1 MSADDA
7 APEVKG
13 NKVRTPVGAFE
24 IAFAYAV
31 FASLWIIFSDNLLAW
46 LFSDPALIVLVSTLK
61 GGAFV
66 AMTSLLL
73 YGFVRRL
80 LWRTQRAAQNELSA
94 HKETV
99 RTLSL
104 LATIV
109 DNSTDAIYAKDLE
122 GRYLLVN
129 RETARILGLS
139 VESMVGK
146 NDAALFPM
154 AQANMLRDNDLR
166 VIAGNETKTEEE
178 TLSSVA
184 GMRIFL
190 DTKGPLRDSE
200 GCVIGMFGISRDIT
214 ERKNVEAQ
222 LSKLALAVEQSSE
235 CIVITDVDA
244 RIEYVNEAF
253 VQTTGY
259 SPEELI
265 GQNPRLLKSAQTPA
279 ETYSRMW
286 ATLCEGR
293 PWKGEFYNR
302 KKDGCVFVEF
312 AVITPLRRP
321 DGKVSHYVAVKE
333 DITEKK
339 RIAGELDRYRHHLEE
354 LVEQRT
360 TELVNA
366 RQQAE
371 AANMAKSNFL
381 ANMSHE
387 IRTPMNAIIGLAHIL
402 RRTATT
408 QGQIE
413 RLEKIDNSG
422 RHLLSIINDI
432 LDLSKIEVN
441 QMQLESA
448 DFHLSAVLNGVASII
463 GQAARE
469 KGLRIEIDYDSV
481 PEWLCGDP
489 TRLRQA
495 LLNYAS
501 NAVKFSSAGVIGMRA
516 VLLEDN
522 GQELLVRFEVADT
535 GIGIDPESISRLF
548 KAFEQA
554 DSSTT
559 RKYGGSGLGLT
570 ITRQLVHLM
579 GGEVGVESV
588 PGQGSRFW
596 FTARLYHGH
605 GIMPGAMR
613 VENEDA
619 ESQLR
624 ELFGDVRLLLVE
636 DHAINREVA
645 LELLHGVGLM
655 VDVAEDGQDAL
666 ELAKVE
672 AYDLILMDM
681 QMPRMDGL
689 AATRAIR
696 ALPEYAQTPV
706 LAMTA
711 NAFAEDRLAC
721 EKAGMNDFITKPVEP
736 ASLYRALLLW
746 LSARRENAPERHF
759 EPALRECSD
768 LLATHDSVAA
778 APSSR
783 PEAALDRLSRMLG
796 VNVARGVSVLRGN
809 SAKYLELLG
818 RFVESHLEDMARL
831 AEILADDARAA
842 SDEASVLVHSLKGTA
857 ATLGCERLSTM
868 AAKLEVVFREHA
880 GKRVALDDM
889 RPEMEEIRIELGVL
903 AATLQAAPSP
913 QPVMAAV
920 LEEQE
925 LKGILDQL
933 DTMLV
938 HHDYG
943 AIALFEEQG
952 PALCLALGAPGEEL
966 GRSIKRFS
974 FDTALAT
981 LRALR

>member
-1 MSADDA
+1 MSAEDTDS
-7 APEVKG
+7 EVKD
-13 NKVRTPVGAFE
+13 NKMHTPVGAFR

-31 FASLWIIFSDNLLAW
+31 FASLWIVFSDKLLGW
-46 LFSDPALIVLVSTLK
+46 LFSDPALIVLVSTFK

-66 AMTSLLL
+66 AVTSVLL

-80 LWRTQRAAQNELSA
+80 LWKTQGAAQSELSA

-109 DNSTDAIYAKDLE
+109 DNSSDAIYAKDLE

-166 VIAGNETKTEEE
+166 VIAENETKTEEE

-190 DTKGPLRDSE
+190 DTKGPLRDRE
-200 GCVIGMFGISRDIT
+200 GHVVGMFGISRDIT
-214 ERKNVEAQ
+214 QRKNAEAQ

-259 SPEELI
+259 TREELT
-265 GQNPRLLKSAQTPA
+265 GQNPRILKSAQTPA
-279 ETYSRMW
+279 ETYCRMW
-286 ATLCEGR
+286 ASLCEGR
-293 PWKGEFYNR
+293 PWKGEFHNR
-302 KKDGCVFVEF
+302 KKDGSVFVEF
-312 AVITPLRRP
+312 AVITPLRRA

-339 RIAGELDRYRHHLEE
+339 RIAGELDSYRHHLEE

-360 TELVNA
+360 TELVSA
-366 RQQAE
+366 RLQAE
-371 AANMAKSNFL
+371 AANRAKSNFL

-441 QMQLESA
+441 QMQLEAA
-448 DFHLSAVLNGVASII
+448 DFHLSTIFNGVASIV

-469 KGLRIEIDYDSV
+469 KGLRIEVDYDSV
-481 PEWLCGDP
+481 PQWLCGDP

-501 NAVKFSSAGVIGMRA
+501 NAVKFSEAGVISMRA
-516 VLLEDN
+516 VLLEDD

-535 GIGIDPESISRLF
+535 GIGIDPGSISRLF

-554 DSSTT
+554 DGSTT

-605 GIMPGAMR
+605 GIMPGATQ
-613 VENEDA
+613 VENENA

-624 ELFGDVRLLLVE
+624 EFFGAVRLLLVE

-645 LELLHGVGLM
+645 LELLHGVGLL
-655 VDVAEDGQDAL
+655 VDVAEDGQEAL

-696 ALPEYAQTPV
+696 ALPAYAQTPV
-706 LAMTA
+706 IAMTA

-746 LSARRENAPERHF
+746 LSARQENAPKRCS
-759 EPALRECSD
+759 EPVLRESSD
-768 LLATHDSVAA
+768 SLATHDSVAA
-778 APSSR
+778 APLSQS
-783 PEAALDRLSRMLG
+783 EAALDRLSRMPG
-796 VNVARGVSVLRGN
+796 MNVARGLSALRGH
-809 SAKYLELLG
+809 SAKYQELLQ
-818 RFVESHLEDMARL
+818 RFVELHLEDMTRL
-831 AEILADDARAA
+831 EEILADDARAL
-842 SDEASVLVHSLKGTA
+842 SDEARILAHSLKGTA
-857 ATLGCERLSTM
+857 ATLGCEHLSEM
-868 AAKLEVVFREHA
+868 AAKLEMAFRENA
-880 GKRVALDDM
+880 GKRVALDDIHS
-889 RPEMEEIRIELGVL
+889 EMEDIRIELGVL
-903 AATLQAAPSP
+903 AATLQASEVPPSAK
-913 QPVMAAV
+913 VAV
-920 LEEQE
+920 LEAQE
-925 LKGILDQL
+925 LRSILDQL

-938 HHDYG
+938 QNDYG
-943 AIALFEEQG
+943 AIALFEEHG
-952 PALCLALGAPGEEL
+952 SALCLALGASGEEL
-966 GRSIKRFS
+966 GRLVKRFS
-974 FDTALAT
+974 FDSALTT